1 MTFLEFENKV
11 GAFDVELFVKK
22 SIFDNREQ
30 ITETVRDAWNEVET
44 PSGFF
49 YCGKVQWFGG
59 DVSAN
64 YSKMFKIKKRNYNY
78 TWLNISGDTRRNLEV
93 NQNSVIYSKTSYWD
107 KIVSNFK
114 KQNIDITDFSGRDK
128 KVAPKKDIQIILINY
143 FKKHLK

>member
-1 MTFLEFENKV
+1 
-11 GAFDVELFVKK
+11 
-22 SIFDNREQ
+22 
-30 ITETVRDAWNEVET
+30 
-44 PSGFF
+44 
-49 YCGKVQWFGG
+49 
-59 DVSAN
+59 
-64 YSKMFKIKKRNYNY
+64 MFKIKKRNYNY